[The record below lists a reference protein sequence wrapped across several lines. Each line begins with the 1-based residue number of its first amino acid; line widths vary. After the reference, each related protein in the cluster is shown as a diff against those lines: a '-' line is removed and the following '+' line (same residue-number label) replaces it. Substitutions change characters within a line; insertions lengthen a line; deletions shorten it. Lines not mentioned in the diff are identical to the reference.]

1 MSVLLQNASSRPRN
15 NEILTQQVTES
26 FACAK
31 FHVRVR
37 PAFTR
42 WPTHQTSHVGGA
54 DIRRSID
61 AHSMQVAPQPSK
73 GGTLDHMIESTEQ
86 QTIDEL
92 AQRLVSVYPDADPT
106 DVARLV
112 NEEYARFAGRPIRD
126 FIPLF
131 VERNAKAEL
140 SKPG

>member
-1 MSVLLQNASSRPRN
+1 
-15 NEILTQQVTES
+15 
-26 FACAK
+26 
-31 FHVRVR
+31 
-37 PAFTR
+37 
-42 WPTHQTSHVGGA
+42 
-54 DIRRSID
+54 
-61 AHSMQVAPQPSK
+61 MQVAPQPSK

-131 VERNAKAEL
+131 VERNAKADL